1 MGYGSTRSMRQRAL
15 TIVILIVLLFGA
27 SGINLIKYM
36 LVNSSFYQK
45 KATMQQL
52 QDTEIS
58 AKRGDIYD
66 RNMEVLATSATAY
79 TVYITPQDIKSD
91 DTAKLIAKGLSE
103 LLDVEYDKVYDMLH
117 LNPGA
122 AGCYGFHK
130 VRTALRFTID
140 GSDIKDMEFCEWPRG

>member
-15 TIVILIVLLFGA
+15 SIILVITVLLFGA
-27 SGINLIKYM
+27 SSVNLMKYM
-36 LVNSSFYQK
+36 LFDSAFYQK

-79 TVYITPQDIKSD
+79 TVYITPQDIKDD
-91 DTAKLIAKGLSE
+91 DTAKLLAKGLSE
-103 LLDVEYDKVYDMLH
+103 LLDVEYDKVY
-117 LNPGA
+117 NA
-122 AGCYGFHK
+122 TK
-130 VRTALRFTID
+130 KSRD
-140 GSDIKDMEFCEWPRG
+140 GDAFEKLT